1 MGLAVTLL
9 AAAQGGAARPGEPA
23 FFQFLPMIALAVM
36 AYLLLIVPMRR
47 ERRQRM
53 LMVAALKKGDR
64 VVISNAIIGTVT
76 QEPKTGEAGDAEVL
90 VRIDEGNVKMR
101 VLVSAITRVIPDKK
115 DSKDGA

>member
-1 MGLAVTLL
+1 MGAAVTLL
-9 AAAQGGAARPGEPA
+9 AAQGAGARPGEPA
-23 FFQFLPMIALAVM
+23 YLQFVPMIALAVM

-64 VVISNAIIGTVT
+64 VVVQNAIVGTVA
-76 QEPKTGEAGDAEVL
+76 QEPKAGDAGDAEVL
-90 VRIDEGNVKMR
+90 IRIDEGNVKMR